1 MQVIAAELLTMID
14 IKKWQIKNGLID
26 DQIFNTIIESFRTLE
41 QNVCN
46 CYEYIRKINPF
57 DQGNA
62 KKITLQ
68 EEIASKLQGKIAR
81 FLEVELYH
89 IVGMNILN
97 TNQFA
102 ILSYHVG
109 ELGTARDVI
118 KKCLSILKYYQSINS
133 MVNTTSNYETNHIN
147 EKTSIQFSSLC
158 TANDFAAMHGKN

>member
-1 MQVIAAELLTMID
+1 MTD
-14 IKKWQIKNGLID
+14 IKKWQIKNGIID
-26 DQIFNTIIESFRTLE
+26 EQIFNAIIESFRLLE

-57 DQGNA
+57 NNEDS
-62 KKITLQ
+62 KKIALQ

-89 IVGMNILN
+89 IVGMNRLN
-97 TNQFA
+97 NNQFA
-102 ILSYHVG
+102 ILSHHAG

-133 MVNTTSNYETNHIN
+133 MVNTTSNYETNHID
-147 EKTSIQFSSLC
+147 EKNSIQFTSLC
-158 TANDFAAMHGKN
+158 TANDFAAIHKLQ

>member
-1 MQVIAAELLTMID
+1 MQVIAAEQLTMID
-14 IKKWQIKNGLID
+14 TKKWQIKNGVID
-26 DQIFNTIIESFRTLE
+26 EQIFNTIIEGFRTLE

-57 DQGNA
+57 NHEDS
-62 KKITLQ
+62 KKIALQ

-89 IVGMNILN
+89 IVGMNRLN
-97 TNQFA
+97 SNQFT
-102 ILSYHVG
+102 ILSYHAG

-133 MVNTTSNYETNHIN
+133 MVNTASNYETNHID

-158 TANDFAAMHGKN
+158 TANDFAAMHKLQ